1 MANPGLSEP
10 KVMEEDARTARR
22 KKAVAGV
29 SKLQS
34 GAFED
39 SKEQKAPSSV
49 PAWKNIQP
57 PAGN

>member
-1 MANPGLSEP
+1 MNKDE
-10 KVMEEDARTARR
+10 R
-22 KKAVAGV
+22 KSAAIAGV
-29 SKLQS
+29 KKLQS
-34 GAFED
+34 QASGADKFEA